1 MTGGKTLKNKYSTFR
16 SLHKQSPCTVKK
28 NYIYKYSWHI
38 LGIIYARERILS
50 SNQQIYPQRKGLSSI
65 SKDWQI
71 IVSLHEVQI
80 KW

>member
-16 SLHKQSPCTVKK
+16 SLHKQSPCTVKT
-28 NYIYKYSWHI
+28 NYMYKHWWQI
-38 LGIIYARERILS
+38 LGIIYARETTLS

-71 IVSLHEVQI
+71 NVNLHEVQI